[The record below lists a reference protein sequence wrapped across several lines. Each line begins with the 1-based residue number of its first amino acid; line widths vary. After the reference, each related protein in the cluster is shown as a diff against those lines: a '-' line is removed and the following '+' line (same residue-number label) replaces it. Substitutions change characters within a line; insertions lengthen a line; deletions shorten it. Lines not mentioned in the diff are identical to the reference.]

1 MNGKNGFI
9 KEVEKK
15 ALEWQN
21 LKSIDSDLLALAK
34 EWLYKNSRK
43 GQAYWFWP
51 RESLRFSASS
61 TLPKPSFS
69 PHWGTI
75 SPHPAVSASSASCR
89 DAMRPSGVKAVKSD
103 QLVIFNPIGN
113 NLKIKVAW

>member
-34 EWLYKNSRK
+34 E
-43 GQAYWFWP
+43 
-51 RESLRFSASS
+51 
-61 TLPKPSFS
+61 
-69 PHWGTI
+69 
-75 SPHPAVSASSASCR
+75 
-89 DAMRPSGVKAVKSD
+89 
-103 QLVIFNPIGN
+103 
-113 NLKIKVAW
+113 